1 MNSISLNCDN
11 SCPDDQSYDPTFG
24 LCVKSDVKAPKNCC
38 YSYELQYNG
47 SSGDF
52 NLIEINEE
60 TEEASIIE
68 YNSTNFIPNNFE
80 NVKSQIGSDN
90 FKIHQ
95 LSCSE
100 GSVFGFREPI
110 RNARLRRQATD
121 FLSEIEA
128 PSICMGLSEAVL
140 FEITINPV
148 NRSNS
153 QYPIYLQSSTLNT
166 NENFDF
172 GYFRILRYYVT
183 KTTLD
188 IDQFLFTFEKEGDYA
203 FANSQSRDNVAIISV
218 RENCDSALSPIQS
231 QTSEILILRGV
242 DQAEV
247 TLQPNWPLIIGLTSS
262 LAIVLVKVQN
272 FS

>member
-11 SCPDDQSYDPTFG
+11 SCPDDQSYDPNFG
-24 LCVKSDVKAPKNCC
+24 LCVKSTVIAPKNCC
-38 YSYELQYNG
+38 YSYELQFNG
-47 SSGDF
+47 TSGDF

-68 YNSTNFIPNNFE
+68 YNSTNFIPENFE

-90 FKIHQ
+90 FKIHH
-95 LSCSE
+95 LSCSG
-100 GSVFGFREPI
+100 GSIFGFREPI
-110 RNARLRRQATD
+110 RNARLRRQAAD
-121 FLSEIEA
+121 IVSEIEA
-128 PSICMGLSEAVL
+128 PSICMGLPEAVL
-140 FEITINPV
+140 FEITINSV

-153 QYPIYLQSSTLNT
+153 EYPIYLQSSTLNS

-188 IDQFLFTFEKEGDYA
+188 IDQFLFTFEEEGDYV
-203 FANSQSRDNVAIISV
+203 FANSESPENIAIISV
-218 RENCDSALSPIQS
+218 RENCDSTLSPIQS

-242 DQAEV
+242 DQAEA
-247 TLQPNWPLIIGLTSS
+247 TLQPNWPLIIGLVSS
-262 LAIVLVKVQN
+262 FAIVLVKVQN
-272 FS
+272 F